1 MTVMGELTAVNPVSL
16 AHPRHLPVP
25 FLFGREENGS
35 EDASTE
41 YIQKQV
47 VVDRRARWT
56 ASEGL
61 ISRAPDQ

>member
-41 YIQKQV
+41 YIQKTGSCRSPGA
-47 VVDRRARWT
+47 VDRK
-56 ASEGL
+56 
-61 ISRAPDQ
+61 